1 MKKIN
6 LNADWT
12 YWPKSGEQNAQKIHL
27 PHDAM
32 IHRQRIKKLKNGSYT
47 GFYPSGDYMYQK
59 TLFGAEAYRDQCL
72 ILEFEGV
79 YMYSTVFLNG
89 EKLGGHAYGYNNFYI
104 DLTDKLRI
112 GEDNELLVDVH
123 CSQVPNAR
131 WYPGNGIYRP
141 VWLHVGSK
149 DHIALDGVQIITE
162 QTDPAQIRVKTQI
175 EGEGDI
181 KVSVFDGDRNVSE
194 GDGNDCLLTI
204 PHAKLWDEDHP
215 NLYKAV
221 VQLLREKQVLD
232 TQELSF
238 GIRKLAWSAETGL
251 TVNGK
256 RTLLRGGCVHHDNG
270 ILGACDFEAASFRK
284 VRILK
289 EAGFNAIRSA
299 HYPISKSM
307 LKACDELG
315 MFIMDEA
322 FDNWSEPTGQYG
334 YTLEFDSD
342 WQDDLRK
349 MVLKDRNHPSVVM
362 YSIGNEISDTAKP
375 AGVELAGKMTE
386 LCHGLDDTRPV
397 LVCPNLFMNM
407 LSTMGVNFSLG
418 DGNKL
423 SKEDVTDP
431 TLEAPDSEMGG
442 SVAINFLVMT
452 GPTLMDLLLTP
463 KRSEKGVGP
472 VYEKVDIAGYNYG
485 TKVYE
490 GHHKL
495 NPDRIIVGSETHPA
509 DIAQTWPLVEKN
521 PYIIGD
527 FMWTAWD
534 YLGEVG
540 VGLVQYG
547 KSAGAYIKPYP
558 TVSAYTGA
566 IDLIGHRD
574 LYSHLAAIVW
584 GKETKPY
591 IAVQPP
597 NHAGEKKHY
606 SLYRKTDAFESW
618 TWPGYEGKK
627 TSVEVYSIGAFVE
640 LYQDGRCL
648 GRKKLRNYMASF
660 PAVYRPGVLVAVS
673 YDVSGAVLG
682 RSTLRTAGNTR
693 KLTVVTDKTRLT
705 ANGEDLAFVDLAVTD
720 DIGIVHVL
728 DDCPIGVTVEGAGC
742 LQGLGTGNPKPE
754 EPYDGTLCR
763 CYQGRAQA
771 VIRSSR
777 EPGPITVTIRAAGC
791 KDVTLELQCE
801 TASQKAE
808 MEVIP

>member
-6 LNADWT
+6 LNAAWE
-12 YWPKSGEQNAQKIHL
+12 YWPKGHEEQSLKIDL

-32 IHRQRIKKLKNGSYT
+32 IHRERIHKLKNGSYT
-47 GFYPSGDYMYQK
+47 GFYPSGDYVYK
-59 TLFGAEAYRDQCL
+59 KLLYGEEEYRDQSL

-79 YMYSTVFLNG
+79 YMYSTVYLNG
-89 EKLGGHAYGYNNFYI
+89 EKLGGHVYGYSNFYI
-104 DLTDKLRI
+104 DLTEKLHI
-112 GEDNELLVDVH
+112 GENNELLVEAH

-141 VWLHVGSK
+141 VWLHVGNRS
-149 DHIALDGVQIITE
+149 HIALDGVQVVTE
-162 QTDPAQIRVKTQI
+162 EYDPPRIRVKTQTVQAEDCEVAI
-175 EGEGDI
+175 
-181 KVSVFDGDRNVSE
+181 SVLDGDKVIAE
-194 GDGNDCLLTI
+194 GASDDCVLSL
-204 PHAKLWDEDHP
+204 HGAKLWSDEHP
-215 NLYKAV
+215 CLYKAV
-221 VQLLREKQVLD
+221 IVLQKDVKVLD
-232 TQELSF
+232 RQEISF

-251 TVNGK
+251 TVNGE

-284 VRILK
+284 IRILK

-299 HYPISKSM
+299 HYPIGKSM

-315 MFIMDEA
+315 MYVMDEA
-322 FDNWSEPTGQYG
+322 FDNWREPTGQYG
-334 YTLEFDSD
+334 YTLEFEDE
-342 WQDDLRK
+342 WRDDLIK

-375 AGVELAGKMTE
+375 AGVKLAGEMTE
-386 LCHGLDDTRPV
+386 LCRALDDTRPV

-407 LSTMGVNFSLG
+407 LSTMGMNFSLG
-418 DGNKL
+418 EGKEL
-423 SKEDVTDP
+423 SKDDVTDP
-431 TLEAPDSEMGG
+431 TLEAPDSELGG

-452 GPTLMDLLLTP
+452 GPTLMNLLLTP

-490 GHHKL
+490 GHHRM

-584 GKETKPY
+584 GRESGPY
-591 IAVQPP
+591 IAVQPL
-597 NHAGEKKHY
+597 NHAGEKKHF

-618 TWPGYEGKK
+618 SWPGYEGAK
-627 TSVEVYSIGAFVE
+627 TAVEVYSAGNQVE
-640 LYQDGRCL
+640 LMQDGKSL
-648 GRKKLRNYMASF
+648 GRKQLKDHKAVF
-660 PAVYRPGVLVAVS
+660 PVVYRPGVLEAVS
-673 YDVSGAVLG
+673 YDD
-682 RSTLRTAGNTR
+682 AGNELNRAALRSAGTER
-693 KLTVVTDKTRLT
+693 RITVAADRATLK
-705 ANGEDLAFVDLAVTD
+705 ANGEDLAYIDIALTD
-720 DIGIVHVL
+720 DNGIVHVL
-728 DDCPIGVTVEGAGC
+728 DETAVSVTVEGCGT
-742 LQGLGTGNPKPE
+742 LQGLGTGNPQPE
-754 EPYDGTLCR
+754 EPYDGKVCT

-771 VIRSSR
+771 VIRAGR
-777 EPGPITVTIRAAGC
+777 DAGEICVTISADGC
-791 KDVTLELQCE
+791 ESVSMHLYTEAKRG
-801 TASQKAE
+801 
-808 MEVIP
+808 

>member
-12 YWPKSGEQNAQKIHL
+12 YWPKGEKQNAQKIHL

-32 IHRQRIKKLKNGSYT
+32 IHRKRIKKLKNGSYT
-47 GFYPSGDYMYQK
+47 GFYPSGDYVYQK
-59 TLFGAEAYRDQCL
+59 ILFGAEEYRDQSL

-141 VWLHVGSK
+141 VWLYVGCRS
-149 DHIALDGVQIITE
+149 HIALDGVQIITE
-162 QTDPAQIRVKTQI
+162 SIDPARVRVKTQI
-175 EGEGDI
+175 EGEGEI
-181 KVSVFDGDRNVSE
+181 RVSILDGDSKVAE
-194 GDGNDCLLTI
+194 GSGSDCLLTV
-204 PHAKLWDEDHP
+204 PYAKLWSEEHP
-215 NLYKAV
+215 HLHKAV
-221 VQLLREKQVLD
+221 VALTQDGKVLD
-232 TQELSF
+232 EQEISF

-251 TVNGK
+251 TVNGE

-270 ILGACDFEAASFRK
+270 ILGACDFEAASYRK
-284 VRILK
+284 VWILK
-289 EAGFNAIRSA
+289 QAGFNAIRSA

-307 LKACDELG
+307 LRACDELG
-315 MFIMDEA
+315 MYIMDEA

-342 WQDDLRK
+342 WQDDLSK

-375 AGVELAGKMTE
+375 AGVELAGKMTD
-386 LCHGLDDTRPV
+386 LCRSLDDTRPV

-431 TLEAPDSEMGG
+431 MMEAPDSEMGG

-490 GHHKL
+490 GHHKM

-584 GKETKPY
+584 GKEKAPY
-591 IAVQPP
+591 IAVQPLD
-597 NHAGEKKHY
+597 HVGEKKRY

-618 TWPGYEGKK
+618 SWPGHEGKK
-627 TSVEVYSIGAFVE
+627 TVAEVYSVGAQVE
-640 LYQDGRCL
+640 LMQDGRSL
-648 GRKKLRNYMASF
+648 GRKKLKGYTASF
-660 PAVYRPGVLVAVS
+660 PVVYQPGVLEAIS
-673 YDVSGAVLG
+673 YDEKGREIG
-682 RSTLRTAGNTR
+682 RSTLRSANSTC
-693 KLTVVTDKTRLT
+693 KLTVTADKKTLA
-705 ANGEDLAFVDLAVTD
+705 ANGEDLAYLDIALTD
-720 DIGIVHVL
+720 EHGNVHVL
-728 DDCPIGVTVEGAGC
+728 DTSMISVAVEGCGT

-754 EPYDGTLCR
+754 EPYDGNVCR
-763 CYQGRAQA
+763 SYQGRAQA
-771 VIRSSR
+771 VIRSGY
-777 EPGPITVTIRAAGC
+777 ETGEICVTIHADGYEDFR
-791 KDVTLELQCE
+791 VTL
-801 TASQKAE
+801 KAQ
-808 MEVIP
+808 

>member
-12 YWPKSGEQNAQKIHL
+12 FWPKGQEEQAQTVDL

-32 IHRQRIKKLKNGSYT
+32 IHRERIKKLKNGSYT
-47 GFYPSGDYMYQK
+47 GFYPSGDYVYRK
-59 TLFGAEAYRDQCL
+59 TRFGAEEYRDQSL

-79 YMYSTVFLNG
+79 YMYSTVGLNG
-89 EKLGGHAYGYNNFYI
+89 EALGGHAYGYSNFYV

-141 VWLHVGSK
+141 VWLYVGDK
-149 DHIALDGVQIITE
+149 NHLALDGVQIITE
-162 QTDPAQIRVKTQI
+162 SCAPARLRVKTQV
-175 EGEGDI
+175 EGAGDVEI
-181 KVSVFDGDRNVSE
+181 AVYDGDSLVAQGRGS
-194 GDGNDCLLTI
+194 DCLLTI
-204 PHAKLWDEDHP
+204 PYAKLWNEEHP
-215 NLYKAV
+215 YLYKAV
-221 VQLLREKQVLD
+221 VSLSREDAIVD
-232 TQELSF
+232 TQEIPF
-238 GIRKLAWSAETGL
+238 GIRKLDWSAEHGFA
-251 TVNGK
+251 VNGE

-270 ILGACDFEAASFRK
+270 ILGACDFEAASRRK
-284 VRILK
+284 VWILK
-289 EAGFNAIRSA
+289 QAGFNAIRSS

-315 MFIMDEA
+315 LYIMDEA
-322 FDNWSEPTGQYG
+322 FDNWAEPTGQYG
-334 YTLEFDSD
+334 STLEFEKD
-342 WQDDLRK
+342 WRDDLSK

-375 AGVELAGKMTE
+375 AGVKLAGEMSA
-386 LCHGLDDTRPV
+386 LCRSLDETRPV

-407 LSTMGVNFSLG
+407 LSTMGMSFSLG
-418 DGNKL
+418 SGNTL
-423 SKEDVTDP
+423 SKDDVTDP
-431 TLEAPDSEMGG
+431 TLEAPDSELGG

-452 GPTLMDLLLTP
+452 GPMLMDLLLTP

-472 VYEKVDIAGYNYG
+472 VYEQVDIAGYNYG

-495 NPDRIIVGSETHPA
+495 APNRIIVGSETRPA
-509 DIAQTWPLVEKN
+509 DIAQTWPLVEKH
-521 PYIIGD
+521 PYLIGD

-584 GKETKPY
+584 GKEKAPY
-591 IAVQPP
+591 IAAQPL
-597 NHAGEKKHY
+597 NRVGQKKHY

-618 TWPGYEGKK
+618 SWPGYEGTK
-627 TSVEVYSIGAFVE
+627 TTVEVYSAGAQVE
-640 LYQDGRCL
+640 LKQNGKSL
-648 GRKKLRNYMASF
+648 GRKKLKDCMASF
-660 PAVYRPGVLVAVS
+660 PVVYQPGVLEAVS
-673 YDVSGAVLG
+673 YDETG
-682 RSTLRTAGNTR
+682 RELSRSALRSANDTR
-693 KLTVVTDKTRLT
+693 KLAVSTDKITL
-705 ANGEDLAFVDLAVTD
+705 AASGEDLAYIDIALTD
-720 DIGIVHVL
+720 ENGVVHVL
-728 DDCPIGVTVEGAGC
+728 DESQIRVSVEGAGT
-742 LQGLGTGNPKPE
+742 LQGLGTGTPMPE
-754 EPYDGTLCR
+754 EPYDSTVCR
-763 CYQGRAQA
+763 TYQGRAQA
-771 VIRSSR
+771 VIRS
-777 EPGPITVTIRAAGC
+777 GRAAGRVNISVC
-791 KDVTLELQCE
+791 ADGYGSVMLSLEVQG
-801 TASQKAE
+801 
-808 MEVIP
+808 

>member
-6 LNADWT
+6 LNADWE
-12 YWPKSGEQNAQKIHL
+12 YWPKGREHETQSIDL

-32 IHRQRIKKLKNGSYT
+32 IHRKRIQKLKNGSYT
-47 GFYPSGDYMYQK
+47 GFYPSGDYVYK
-59 TLFGAEAYRDQCL
+59 KALFGAEEYRNRSL

-89 EKLGGHAYGYNNFYI
+89 EKLGGHAYGYSNFTV

-141 VWLHVGSK
+141 VWLYVG
-149 DHIALDGVQIITE
+149 DRNHIALDGVQIITE
-162 QTDPAQIRVKTQI
+162 NYDPAMIRVKTQI
-175 EGEGDI
+175 EGEGEI
-181 KVSVFDGDRNVSE
+181 EVTVFDGDALVAQ
-194 GDGNDCLLTI
+194 GYGADCLLPI
-204 PHAKLWDEDHP
+204 PYAKLWNEDHP
-215 NLYKAV
+215 YLYRAV
-221 VQLLREKQVLD
+221 VALKRENETVDKQ
-232 TQELSF
+232 EIPF
-238 GIRKLAWSAETGL
+238 GIRKLGWSAETGL
-251 TVNGK
+251 TVNGE

-270 ILGACDFEAASFRK
+270 ILGACDFEAASYRK
-284 VRILK
+284 VWILK
-289 EAGFNAIRSA
+289 QAGFNAIRSA

-307 LKACDELG
+307 MKACDELG
-315 MFIMDEA
+315 MYIMDEA

-342 WQDDLRK
+342 WQDDLSR
-349 MVLKDRNHPSVVM
+349 MILKDRNHPSVVM

-375 AGVELAGKMTE
+375 AGVKLAREMTT
-386 LCHGLDDTRPV
+386 LCRSLDDTRPV

-418 DGNKL
+418 DGKQL
-423 SKEDVTDP
+423 SRDDVTDP
-431 TLEAPDSEMGG
+431 MLEAPNSELGG

-452 GPTLMDLLLTP
+452 GPTLMNLLLMP
-463 KRSEKGVGP
+463 KRSERGVGK
-472 VYEKVDIAGYNYG
+472 VYEQVDIAGYNYG

-490 GHHKL
+490 GHHKMIP
-495 NPDRIIVGSETHPA
+495 NRIIVGSETHPA

-584 GKETKPY
+584 GKETTPY
-591 IAVQPP
+591 IAARPLDHV
-597 NHAGEKKHY
+597 GEKKRY

-618 TWPGYEGKK
+618 SWPGYEGTK
-627 TSVEVYSIGAFVE
+627 TTVEVYSAGTQVE
-640 LYQDGRCL
+640 LVQDGKSL
-648 GRKKLRNYMASF
+648 GRKKLKDYTAFF
-660 PAVYRPGVLVAVS
+660 PVVYQPGVLEAIS
-673 YDVSGAVLG
+673 YDEKGREIG
-682 RSTLRTAGNTR
+682 RSSLRSANSTK
-693 KLTVVTDKTRLT
+693 KLTVTVDKTTLS
-705 ANGEDLAFVDLAVTD
+705 ANGEDLAYLDIALTD
-720 DIGIVHVL
+720 ENGVVHVL
-728 DDCPIGVTVEGAGC
+728 NETMITVIVEGCGT
-742 LQGLGTGNPKPE
+742 LQGLGTGNPKPV
-754 EPYDGTLCR
+754 EPYDGNVCKS
-763 CYQGRAQA
+763 YQGRALA
-771 VIRSSR
+771 VVRSSR
-777 EPGPITVTIRAAGC
+777 TAGNIRVTISADGYESAAI
-791 KDVTLELQCE
+791 DIV
-801 TASQKAE
+801 
-808 MEVIP
+808 VR